1 MTTQPTPEEVCLA
14 ADIVQALSVSMD
26 MPHPDVHW
34 RPSELRAEAE
44 RIEQAAREEAERADM
59 VELLAAEMFVAV
71 QCCREHQTPWDSAG
85 EAIKDASRA
94 SAAQLVEAGW
104 HKGDPA

>member
-1 MTTQPTPEEVCLA
+1 MTAPTPDEVRLA
-14 ADIVQALSVSMD
+14 ADVIQALSVSMD

-44 RIEQAAREEAERADM
+44 RIEAEILAAAERQSMTQTLRADLRALTIDTNLPH
-59 VELLAAEMFVAV
+59 EE
-71 QCCREHQTPWDSAG
+71 RWDDCA
-85 EAIKDASRA
+85 R
-94 SAAQLVEAGW
+94 QLIEAGW